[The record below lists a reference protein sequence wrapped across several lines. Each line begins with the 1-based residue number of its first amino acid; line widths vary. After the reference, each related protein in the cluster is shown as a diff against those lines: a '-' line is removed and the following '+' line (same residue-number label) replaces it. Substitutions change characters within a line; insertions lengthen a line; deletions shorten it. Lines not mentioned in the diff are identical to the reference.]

1 MIPSKHMEK
10 AKLKKISRIG
20 RKEMSTMRLRDVL
33 TILHDKYI
41 RVLVYDDEGGLIELT
56 KCHQDNVSDRLINRE
71 VMDLSISEETNG
83 KAKYI
88 YYDIILED

>member
-1 MIPSKHMEK
+1 M
-10 AKLKKISRIG
+10 
-20 RKEMSTMRLRDVL
+20 TLRDVL

-41 RVLVYDDEGGLIELT
+41 RVLVYDDEGGLIELD
-56 KCHQDNVSDRLINRE
+56 KCYQDNVSDRLINRE